1 MTFEWPL
8 ALFGLLLVPLALLG
22 YLLVQRRRPKYAVRF
37 TNLDLLANVVE
48 RSPGRRRHIPALL
61 VLLAL
66 AALLTSFAR
75 PHAVLDVPKERGT
88 VVLAMDVSGSMQ
100 AEDIE
105 PDRMGAAREAAQDF
119 VDGLPD
125 DFQVGIV
132 PFSTEAQVALTPTD
146 DREIVK
152 ETLEGLVAGGGT
164 AIGDAIARS
173 VELGR
178 RAAGEDDEAFA
189 VLLLSDGTNTHGRL
203 NPEQAAQRAQEAGVP
218 VHTIALGTDDG
229 IVRVLN
235 EFGQIVTVRVP
246 PNRAALREVAETTEA
261 TFADA
266 PNADALEEVY
276 DRLSTQVGF
285 EEEKRDLTVAFAAA
299 GTLLLLVG
307 ATLSALWFQR
317 LP

>member
-1 MTFEWPL
+1 MSFEWPL
-8 ALFGLLLVPLALLG
+8 LLFGLLLVPLALLG

-48 RSPGRRRHIPALL
+48 RSPGWRRHVPAVL

-66 AALLTSFAR
+66 AALLTSLAR
-75 PHAVLDVPKERGT
+75 PYAVLDVPKESGT

-100 AEDIE
+100 ARDIE

-119 VDGLPD
+119 VEGLPD
-125 DFQVGIV
+125 DFRVGIV
-132 PFSTEAQVALTPTD
+132 SFSTEAQVALTPTE
-146 DREIVK
+146 DREIVL
-152 ETLEGLVAGGGT
+152 ETLEGLNALGGT

-173 VELGR
+173 VELR
-178 RAAGEDDEAFA
+178 RATGEEAFA
-189 VLLLSDGTNTHGRL
+189 VLLLSDGTNTHGQLR
-203 NPEQAAQRAQEAGVP
+203 PEQAAERAQEAGVP

-229 IVRVLN
+229 IVRVPN
-235 EFGQIVTVRVP
+235 EFGEIVTVRVP
-246 PNRAALREVAETTEA
+246 PNRAALRDVAETTEA

-299 GTLLLLVG
+299 GTLLLLIG